1 MVALNIPITLI
12 KVSEMHRD
20 LGEVIKSSNL
30 SFIKSPV
37 GSPLN
42 GKYACLKEDKYI
54 VVASK
59 NLKGVNL
66 DYGYNF
72 ILTVTSYSNEQNE
85 KIANDFQDETG
96 IGLKKAPKFLEER
109 MNNIDG
115 YRKQPFK

>member
-1 MVALNIPITLI
+1 
-12 KVSEMHRD
+12 MHMD
-20 LGEVIKSSNL
+20 FGEVIKSSNL
-30 SFIKSPV
+30 SFVKSPI

-42 GKYACLKEDKYI
+42 EKYACLKEDDYI

-66 DYGYNF
+66 KYGFNL

-96 IGLKKAPKFLEER
+96 IELKNPLNF
-109 MNNIDG
+109 
-115 YRKQPFK
+115 

>member
-1 MVALNIPITLI
+1 MVSLNIPITLI
-12 KVSEMHRD
+12 KVSKMHMD
-20 LGEVIKSSNL
+20 FGEVIKSSNL
-30 SFIKSPV
+30 SFVKSPI

-42 GKYACLKEDKYI
+42 EKYACLKEDDYI

-66 DYGYNF
+66 KYGFNL

-96 IGLKKAPKFLEER
+96 IELKNPLNF
-109 MNNIDG
+109 
-115 YRKQPFK
+115 